1 MACTLRFADM
11 SSLSVDESFVPEE
24 FPSAY
29 RDEITYDQTLEV
41 LDDMGADDNVTTAEA
56 AFIRCLIGKGDTPEV
71 IAKRLIKQRRWL
83 DR

>member
-11 SSLSVDESFVPEE
+11 ASLSVDESFVPDE

-29 RDEITYDQTLEV
+29 RDEIAYDQTLEC

-56 AFIRCLIGKGDTPEV
+56 AFIRCLIGKGETPEK
-71 IAKRLIKQRRWL
+71 IALRLVKQRHWL
-83 DR
+83 AR